1 MSAPLKIPEI
11 IITPSAVPTGELGKV
26 LYAWK
31 MVLHENELLDSEDHG
46 DDFDTVAEA
55 LAHAYGVFSDLVNTR
70 ELYPA
75 NETQEFRVT
84 VTT

>member
-1 MSAPLKIPEI
+1 MTAPLKIPEI
-11 IITPSAVPTGELGKV
+11 TITPSAVPAGKRGKV

-31 MVLHENELLDSEDHG
+31 MTLHENELLDSEDHG